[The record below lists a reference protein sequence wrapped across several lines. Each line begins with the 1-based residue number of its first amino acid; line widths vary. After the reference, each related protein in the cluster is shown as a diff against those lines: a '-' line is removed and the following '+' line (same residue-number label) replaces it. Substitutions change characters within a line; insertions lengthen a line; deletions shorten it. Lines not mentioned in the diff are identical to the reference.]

1 LDIPTVVAV
10 ARLSNSTRRLFRA
23 ARSLAIESGSP
34 ELTGFHLFLAATL
47 MEKSKVN
54 RFIPVNLRARLSKE
68 TTFRGPSGNLENHRF
83 FPVSPAIT
91 DACRAVAKS
100 ATLVLPEALL
110 SCVFKSDPRT
120 RTSLKEA
127 LGDELLGELRDRLI
141 LNEFMKYEREEL
153 VRLRKQ
159 FLKERDY
166 DNDRDR
172 NPS

>member
-1 LDIPTVVAV
+1 
-10 ARLSNSTRRLFRA
+10 
-23 ARSLAIESGSP
+23 
-34 ELTGFHLFLAATL
+34 

-54 RFIPVNLRARLSKE
+54 RFIPAKPRARLSKE
-68 TTFRGPSGNLENHRF
+68 TSFRGPSGNFKSLLF

-91 DACRAVAKS
+91 NACRTVAES

-110 SCVFKSDPRT
+110 SSVFKLDPRT
-120 RTSLKEA
+120 RTSLEEA

-141 LNEFMKYEREEL
+141 LNEFMKDERAEL

-166 DNDRDR
+166 DND
-172 NPS
+172 